1 MDTTDKACALLLGI
15 PPKSLGGID
24 LTSFTT
30 TAQFK
35 GIRNLPEGWHFIFCS
50 SSNSFSVR
58 HGAWFQVK
66 ASNDSPPLI
75 VLKWNPD
82 EEKLSVVTD
91 PTALLQYR
99 ANMGQI
105 WKDNLTPYRQSS
117 GRSGDE
123 DDELKTRDWRHLTD
137 CINPTLLDRLLGA
150 GAHNWLL
157 TSASSAAV
165 DADDIPN
172 LHAPGSAH
180 SGVQEEKE
188 LSVLPIDLKRTWRP
202 GATGRERTE
211 AARDHSWYLR
221 SVVDEHTDDK
231 DGQEVVGEL
240 QFCFLMVLV
249 LNNFS
254 CLEQWK
260 RILSLLFTS
269 ITAVAERPALFVR
282 AIRLVAVQIKH
293 VTDAETGM
301 FDMEDS
307 EGKFLKNLLKKF
319 RIGLKNL
326 DDGLAKQDVNEEL
339 EELLGFLKSAYG
351 WDLDDAYV
359 LKHGMLQLE
368 DGEMVQADFSE
379 GDEDEEEGEYAP
391 TVVELTEEQLR
402 NLGAASELSPKEQ
415 MREEIEEDKIRED
428 HSEKWLR

>member
-1 MDTTDKACALLLGI
+1 METTDKACALLLGI
-15 PPKSLGGID
+15 PSKSLGGID

-50 SSNSFSVR
+50 LSNSFSVR

-66 ASNDSPPLI
+66 ASNDSPPPLI
-75 VLKWNPD
+75 VLKWNPE
-82 EEKLSVVTD
+82 EEKLSVITD
-91 PTALLQYR
+91 PASLLQYR
-99 ANMGQI
+99 ANLGQI
-105 WKDNLTPYRQSS
+105 WKDNLAPYRQSS
-117 GRSGDE
+117 GRTGDE
-123 DDELKTRDWRHLTD
+123 DDEIKARDWRHLTD
-137 CINPTLLDRLLGA
+137 CITPALLDRLLGA

-172 LHAPGSAH
+172 LHAPGSAL
-180 SGVQEEKE
+180 SAVQQEMELGV
-188 LSVLPIDLKRTWRP
+188 LAIDLRRTWRA

-221 SVVDEHTDDK
+221 SVVEEHTAGE
-231 DGQEVVGEL
+231 DGRELIGEA

-260 RILSLLFTS
+260 RILALLFTS
-269 ITAVAERPALFVR
+269 IAAVAERPALFVK

-293 VTDAETGM
+293 VADAEMGM
-301 FDMEDS
+301 FDMDDG

-326 DDGLAKQDVNEEL
+326 DDGLAKQDVTEEL
-339 EELLGFLKSAYG
+339 EELQGFLKSAYG
-351 WDLDDAYV
+351 WDFDDSYV
-359 LKHGMLQLE
+359 LKHGMIELE

-402 NLGAASELSPKEQ
+402 SLGAASELSPGEQ
-415 MREEIEEDKIRED
+415 MREETEEDMIRDD
-428 HSEKWLR
+428 H